1 METLNSPEAN
11 FPSIEI
17 YPTQNQI
24 SHFVDLINALVHAE
38 RAIDRFEFSGLSEYH
53 LLISGA
59 GACGFYCSDIDLAK
73 ASEARNSF
81 AIYPDDIAKAS
92 LAKIRHAV
100 HFLIRNE
107 RHTNSGG
114 PNGGGWILDATKS
127 GLLRAI
133 SDRLAA
139 C

>member
-1 METLNSPEAN
+1 M
-11 FPSIEI
+11 SISDE
-17 YPTQNQI
+17 PTHSQVLHI
-24 SHFVDLINALVHAE
+24 ADLLNALVHAE
-38 RAIDRFEFSGLSEYH
+38 KSIHRDVFSGLPEYH

-59 GACGFYCSDIDLAK
+59 EACGFYCWDIDLAK
-73 ASEARNSF
+73 ASETRNSF
-81 AIYPDDIAKAS
+81 AIYSDAVAKAS
-92 LAKIRHAV
+92 LVEIRHVV

-133 SDRLAA
+133 SDKLAA